1 MEYVLPTN
9 DNASLAENS
18 TIRDRENDIEQDDI
32 SVLLIETPFNPKD
45 VDITMKTLTMDLL
58 VKRLERNEIDLFTEF
73 QREQNLW
80 KPQQQSR
87 LIESMLIRFPLPLF
101 YFDAADE
108 NKWLVVDGLQR
119 LSSINNF
126 MVNKTLVLNGLEFL
140 DEFNGATFDTL
151 PRELQRR
158 LEETQII
165 AYIINPGTPLAVRYN
180 LFSRINTGGL
190 LLEPQEIRHALNQG
204 IPADFV
210 RELAQSQE
218 FIQATDGRVSSRR
231 MLDRDFV
238 MRALAFI
245 MTSYSDYKPPLDLF
259 LGKEMARL
267 KIVDTAYRKIL
278 KERFL
283 TALETARAVF
293 EQDAFRKRL
302 NLDDSR
308 FPINKSLFEVWVSH
322 LSELSSEQRLTLIEK
337 KELLKQ
343 KFMQLN
349 AQKDFTNAI
358 TRATADSSSV
368 QIRHQAIARLI
379 QEVLA

>member
-1 MEYVLPTN
+1 MESV
-9 DNASLAENS
+9 S
-18 TIRDRENDIEQDDI
+18 TINDHNIIMRDEKIINQDIETEDV
-32 SVLLIETPFNPKD
+32 SVEIETPFNPKD
-45 VDITMKTLTMDLL
+45 VDITMKTLTVDLL
-58 VKRLERNEIDLFTEF
+58 VRRLERNEIDLFTEF

-126 MVNKTLVLNGLEFL
+126 IVNRTLMLNGLEFL
-140 DEFNGATFDTL
+140 GEFDGATYDTL

-204 IPADFV
+204 VPADFV

-238 MRALAFI
+238 MRALAFM
-245 MTSYSDYKPPLDLF
+245 MTPYSDYKPPLDLF

-267 KIVDTAYRKIL
+267 KIVDVAYRKML

-283 TALETARAVF
+283 NALQTARAIF

-302 NLDDSR
+302 NPDDSR

-322 LSELSSEQRLTLIEK
+322 LSDLSPEQRSTLIEK
-337 KELLKQ
+337 KEPIKQ

-349 AQKDFTNAI
+349 TQKDFTNAI

-368 QIRHQAIARLI
+368 QMRHQAIAQLI
-379 QEVLA
+379 QEVLT